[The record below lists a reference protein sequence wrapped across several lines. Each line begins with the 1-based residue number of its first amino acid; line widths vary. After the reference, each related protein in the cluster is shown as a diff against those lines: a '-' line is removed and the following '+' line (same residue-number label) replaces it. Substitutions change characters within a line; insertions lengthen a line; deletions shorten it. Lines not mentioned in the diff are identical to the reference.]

1 VEVAA
6 APITAPAPNLAPP
19 LAAAPAPA
27 LQPASQPSAAAEPA
41 AAEPQIE
48 VGGMLGGDW
57 LRIVNAL
64 KSSAPALAAVL
75 DHGTPLEVSAKLL
88 KIGFPDGSFFGRQA
102 QSANARDGILK
113 AAEQVFGARPEL
125 QFARSDDS
133 ATTGAAPGT
142 LAAAAA
148 SHRKARQ
155 DGRREAALK
164 HPRVQE
170 AMEVFEESEQSVD
183 VQVDME

>member
-1 VEVAA
+1 
-6 APITAPAPNLAPP
+6 
-19 LAAAPAPA
+19 
-27 LQPASQPSAAAEPA
+27 
-41 AAEPQIE
+41 
-48 VGGMLGGDW
+48 MLGGDW

-75 DHGTPLEVSAKLL
+75 DHGTPLEVSAKVL

-102 QSANARDGILK
+102 QSPSARDGILR
-113 AAEQVFGARPEL
+113 AAEQVLGARPDL
-125 QFARSDDS
+125 QFARSDD
-133 ATTGAAPGT
+133 TGPAGGGAPGT

-170 AMEVFEESEQSVD
+170 ALEVFEESEQSVD

>member
-1 VEVAA
+1 LEV
-6 APITAPAPNLAPP
+6 
-19 LAAAPAPA
+19 
-27 LQPASQPSAAAEPA
+27 S
-41 AAEPQIE
+41 
-48 VGGMLGGDW
+48 GMLGGDW
-57 LRIVNAL
+57 LRIVNVL

-75 DHGTPLEVSAKLL
+75 DHGTPLEVSAKVL

-102 QSANARDGILK
+102 QSANARDGILR
-113 AAEQVFGARPEL
+113 AAEQVLGARPDL
-125 QFARSDDS
+125 QFARSED
-133 ATTGAAPGT
+133 TGAAGGGAPGT